1 MAHHLPID
9 SETNSYPQPVPLP
22 KTMEAEDDTRSVPNQ
37 HHLFLPQHVG
47 FVCDGN
53 SRWAQARGL
62 PAAMGHMAGANRFVD
77 ILNFL
82 LRNNN
87 IRYYTLFGFSTEN
100 WQRPETEIAEIF
112 RAMECA
118 AHRVRDQLS
127 LPENQNIRLQV
138 LGDIED
144 SRIPQSLRDI
154 LLQLQDETQQQ
165 QDRIGNIS
173 SARDTTTVC
182 LAINYGGRQDIVNA
196 SKRLAMDIANGII
209 HPDHVSEA
217 DFSKR
222 LSTHN
227 VPDPD
232 LIIRTSGERRLSNF
246 LLWESAYAELYFT
259 DTLWPDFDESAME
272 KALDWYS
279 QRRRRFGGR

>member
-1 MAHHLPID
+1 
-9 SETNSYPQPVPLP
+9 
-22 KTMEAEDDTRSVPNQ
+22 MEAEDDTRSVPNQ